1 MITIKKL
8 QKTQMKKSLAQI
20 NEENYEAI
28 ALYYTGIENVELRD
42 DQKAILDRWR
52 TAHSI
57 LRKYPIKYMAA
68 KMLQSRY
75 PEISLA
81 QARVDVESATKLW
94 NVSEKVDRD
103 FLESWFVNTLLKEIS
118 NPGASEAV
126 RARNLQTYGAWLKA
140 QPPVEIDPH
149 LMERN
154 QINIIFNAG
163 NQQVNI
169 SEPDLLKMKPSDREK
184 LLMSVPNNLTE
195 EQAAEII
202 NS

>member
-1 MITIKKL
+1 
-8 QKTQMKKSLAQI
+8 MKKSLAQT
-20 NEENYEAI
+20 NDENYQAI
-28 ALYYTGIENVELRD
+28 ALYYSGTTDVELRD

-52 TAHSI
+52 TAHAI
-57 LRKYPIKYMAA
+57 LRKYPRPYVAA

-81 QARVDVESATKLW
+81 QARVDIQSATRLW

-103 FLESWFVNTLLKEIS
+103 FIESWFVDTLLKEIS

-126 RARNLQTYGAWLKA
+126 KARNLQTLGAWLKA

-149 LMERN
+149 MVERN
-154 QINIIFNAG
+154 QINIVFNTD
-163 NQQVNI
+163 NRQIVY
-169 SEPDLLKMKPSDREK
+169 SEADIMRLKPADRER
-184 LLMSVPNNLTE
+184 LLGSMPNSLTE
-195 EQAAEII
+195 AQAAEIL